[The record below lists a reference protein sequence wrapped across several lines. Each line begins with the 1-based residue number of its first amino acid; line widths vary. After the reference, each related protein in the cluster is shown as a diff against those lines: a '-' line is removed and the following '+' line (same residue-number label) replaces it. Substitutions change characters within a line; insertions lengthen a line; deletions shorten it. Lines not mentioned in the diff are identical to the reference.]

1 MELAGLSVAEAT
13 FKSFPL
19 IKKVLVIVGPGNNG
33 MSMIIRQVLRSFILT
48 IVSPQEAM
56 V

>member
-19 IKKVLVIVGPGNNG
+19 AKKVLVVVGPGNNG
-33 MSMIIRQVLRSFILT
+33 AYEWWWMCWWCD
-48 IVSPQEAM
+48 
-56 V
+56 